1 MLAVDT
7 VLENRYRIVR
17 LLGQGGM
24 GEVYLAQD
32 TKLDRQV
39 AIKFL
44 SDELFVIC
52 FLDDEFIS
60 SSKWIAEHSILPI
73 DTIS

>member
-7 VLENRYRIVR
+7 VLEERYRIVR

-32 TKLDRQV
+32 TKLDRMV

-44 SDELFVIC
+44 NEKYGKDVEKLKR
-52 FLDDEFIS
+52 FIQEAQAAS
-60 SSKWIAEHSILPI
+60 VSFSR
-73 DTIS
+73 